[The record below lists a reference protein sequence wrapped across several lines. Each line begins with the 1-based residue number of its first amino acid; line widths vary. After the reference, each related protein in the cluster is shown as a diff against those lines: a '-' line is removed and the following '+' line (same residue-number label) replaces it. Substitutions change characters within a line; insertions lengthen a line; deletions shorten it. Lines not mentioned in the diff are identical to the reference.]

1 MTPTSTLKAFR
12 PDPLFEAAPLRRVRG
27 QVVLV
32 GAWIAVTGIGLWLHA
47 DPHGHGTHKQLGLS
61 ACPSAALFGRP
72 CPGCGLTTSW
82 TALLHGDLPM
92 AFHAHAFGPLSYI
105 LFTLVS
111 WLSLY
116 ALLTRRR
123 LVTDSAGVNRLL
135 ALFALVF
142 FGYGAWR
149 FATATDYATP
159 GEKAYREAYGSAIRL
174 SNSR

>member
-1 MTPTSTLKAFR
+1 MTLAALK
-12 PDPLFEAAPLRRVRG
+12 PDPLFEAAPVRRVRG

-32 GAWIAVTGIGLWLHA
+32 ATWLLVTGIGLWLHA
-47 DPHGHGTHKQLGLS
+47 DPRGHGTHKQLGLA

-82 TALLHGDLPM
+82 TALLHGDLP
-92 AFHAHAFGPLSYI
+92 ASFRAHLFGPMSYV
-105 LFTLVS
+105 LFTAVS
-111 WLSLY
+111 LLSLY

-123 LVTDSAGVNRLL
+123 LVVDSVGANRLL

-149 FATATDYATP
+149 FATQSDYATP
-159 GEKAYREAYGSAIRL
+159 GEKLYRQAYRSAIPSSDAR
-174 SNSR
+174 